1 MTKNFLPRPRRWKKW
16 GKKYWFFKKN
26 WVLGFAFG
34 NFFNIGFLFD
44 LYRRKLSVRIQEL
57 EDLLEQTRLRCTN
70 LERTKSKLTAELK
83 EVTIELENV
92 SLKMRFRTFLTDHR
106 WFWIQRYDKF
116 KNKLILD
123 FNLLQCQIIIQDLT
137 KRNRQLE
144 NENAALQKRV
154 DELSAENAQL
164 RNDKHALEQEVYRL
178 KVANA
183 ELAEKNANLEREN
196 KNLSGNIKTQ

>member
-1 MTKNFLPRPRRWKKW
+1 MI
-16 GKKYWFFKKN
+16 FKKN

-34 NFFNIGFLFD
+34 NFVNIGFLFD

-92 SLKMRFRTFLTDHR
+92 SLKCAFVRFLTDHR

>member
-1 MTKNFLPRPRRWKKW
+1 M
-16 GKKYWFFKKN
+16 
-26 WVLGFAFG
+26 
-34 NFFNIGFLFD
+34 
-44 LYRRKLSVRIQEL
+44 SVRIQEL

-92 SLKMRFRTFLTDHR
+92 SLKIRFRTLFNR
-106 WFWIQRYDKF
+106 PWFWIQKYDKF